1 MSVIRCFTT
10 LAVLWALLSS
20 AHASVQINGTR
31 VIYNADARDVSVQ
44 LTNSG
49 KYPVLVQSWLDDG
62 DPDTLPEKASA
73 PFTLTPPLARLREG
87 GGQTLRLAFIATQ
100 TPPADR
106 ESVWWLNVLEI
117 PPESD
122 KGGNELQL
130 QLAFRSRIKL
140 FYRPAGLNAEQA
152 NKAVRQLRWRSA
164 GNTLTLH
171 NPTPYFV
178 SLTRVSI
185 SGGPKSLTL
194 EADMVSP
201 YGEFSLDLPAG
212 RTLNGQEK
220 VVVGYVNDYGAFN
233 SQPIQHQ

>member
-87 GGQTLRLAFIATQ
+87 AGRRCAW
-100 TPPADR
+100 P
-106 ESVWWLNVLEI
+106 S
-117 PPESD
+117 
-122 KGGNELQL
+122 
-130 QLAFRSRIKL
+130 SRP
-140 FYRPAGLNAEQA
+140 RR
-152 NKAVRQLRWRSA
+152 RQRI
-164 GNTLTLH
+164 G
-171 NPTPYFV
+171 
-178 SLTRVSI
+178 RVS
-185 SGGPKSLTL
+185 GG
-194 EADMVSP
+194 
-201 YGEFSLDLPAG
+201 
-212 RTLNGQEK
+212 
-220 VVVGYVNDYGAFN
+220 
-233 SQPIQHQ
+233 